1 MHDNDV
7 KTLDA
12 IIKTSLRIKEIRA
25 NDVRNANK
33 DNINEIEEM
42 VVVANVQY
50 QINNNKGLAIKNNKI
65 A

>member
-42 VVVANVQY
+42 VVVADVNY
-50 QINNNKGLAIKNNKI
+50 QIRNDKNIPIKTNKI

>member
-1 MHDNDV
+1 MNP
-7 KTLDA
+7 
-12 IIKTSLRIKEIRA
+12 IIKLSDNAALRIKEIRA

-42 VVVANVQY
+42 VVVADVNY
-50 QINNNKGLAIKNNKI
+50 QIRNDKNIPIKTNKI

>member
-1 MHDNDV
+1 MHDNDI

-12 IIKTSLRIKEIRA
+12 IIKTSLRIKEVRA